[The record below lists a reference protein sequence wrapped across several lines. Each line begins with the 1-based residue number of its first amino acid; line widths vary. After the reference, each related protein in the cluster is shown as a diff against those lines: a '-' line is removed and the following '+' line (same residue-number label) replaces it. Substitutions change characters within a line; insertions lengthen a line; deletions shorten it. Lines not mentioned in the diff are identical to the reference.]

1 MKNIEINEQS
11 TTKGFAILSVA
22 GMIAKILSLIYIPFL
37 LSIIK
42 DEGLGIYNQAY
53 QIYVFVFVITNS
65 GIPSAIS
72 KLVSELISVQNYKD
86 AVKSFKIARAML
98 LIIGGIMSLLM
109 MVLAFPLARLLHIEK
124 SALAIVY
131 LSPSILFTSV
141 ASAYRG
147 YYQGRGNMT
156 PTAVSQVLEQVM
168 NTIFT
173 LVFAAILMKY
183 GVIYGCA
190 GGTIG
195 TTIGAFVSALYLII
209 YYKKNKKIKV
219 SPSYKSISVKRYT
232 NKQIVR
238 KILHYGV
245 PITICIGMT
254 YAGNIVDLTN
264 TMSRLQKAGFS
275 VPQANISYGYLV
287 KYQQLINVPIT
298 IITALSMAM
307 LPAISGAAALSDKKE
322 LTSKIKYAFR
332 LSFLISIPSA
342 VGLSVLS
349 SPIFKLIFTP
359 RFEAGSDLMKYG
371 SVVIILLSLMQ
382 IQTTIL
388 QGIGKLYTATL
399 YSVIGIIFKIVA
411 NYYLIANPAINIKGA
426 VFGSII
432 GYGIPVILNHGVI
445 KRTLKV
451 DTEFLSYA
459 IKPLVASVFMGV
471 IVWTSYNTMNFI
483 FKVTSKGY
491 FTNAIPTIIAIM
503 IGLFVYLFSLIII
516 GGINHNDL
524 KNMPNRVIKY
534 IPKFMLQRIH

>member
-1 MKNIEINEQS
+1 MKNSEINEQS
-11 TTKGFAILSVA
+11 TTKGFAILSAA
-22 GMIAKILSLIYIPFL
+22 GMLAKILSLIYIPFL
-37 LSIIK
+37 LSIINA
-42 DEGLGIYNQAY
+42 EGLGIYNQAY

-86 AVKSFKIARAML
+86 AVKCFKIARFML
-98 LIIGGIMSLLM
+98 LIIGGVMSLSM

-141 ASAYRG
+141 ASVYRG

-168 NTIFT
+168 NTVFT

-195 TTIGAFVSALYLII
+195 TTIGAFVSALYLIV
-209 YYKKNKKIKV
+209 YYKNNKKIKV
-219 SPSYKSISVKRYT
+219 PSSYKSIEVKRHT
-232 NKQIVR
+232 NKQLIK

-245 PITICIGMT
+245 PITICVGMT

-275 VPQANISYGYLV
+275 PVEANISYGYLV

-307 LPAISGAAALSDKKE
+307 LPAISGAAALSDRE
-322 LTSKIKYAFR
+322 NLAGKIKYAFR
-332 LSFLISIPSA
+332 LSFLIAIPSA
-342 VGLSVLS
+342 VGLAVLS

-359 RFEAGSDLMKYG
+359 RFVAGSDLMKYG
-371 SVVIILLSLMQ
+371 SVVIVLLSLMQ

-399 YSVIGIIFKIVA
+399 YSVIGIIFKIAA
-411 NYYLIANPAINIKGA
+411 NYYLIADPAINIKGA

-432 GYGIPVILNHGVI
+432 GYSIPVILNHKVI
-445 KRTLKV
+445 KRTLKFNIK
-451 DTEFLSYA
+451 FLSYS
-459 IKPLVASVFMGV
+459 IKPLISSVFMGI
-471 IVWTSYNTMNFI
+471 IVWTSYNTMDFI
-483 FKVTSKGY
+483 FKFMRRGYFENAIITVTS
-491 FTNAIPTIIAIM
+491 II
-503 IGLFVYLFSLIII
+503 IGLFVYLFSLILI
-516 GGINHNDL
+516 GGITHNDL
-524 KNMPNRVIKY
+524 KNMPHRIIKY
-534 IPKFMLQRIH
+534 IPKFMLQRVH